1 MKKISVLLAILAL
14 AVVMSTFTVGSA
26 LEFNGFTY
34 EVADGAVTITG
45 YVGSEVNVVIPE
57 TIDTYP
63 VTAIGETAFSG
74 NATLESITLP
84 ASVKQVKS
92 LLDSCANLKRIYIPN
107 IAFWFETQFAG
118 NLLTG
123 GRELYVNG
131 ALLEDLVIPETV
143 TEVKFTGYTHLKS
156 VTVHSQVKSVDFTGC
171 ENIKAV
177 YIQDLKAWCE
187 TNFAGEKA
195 NPLTYAEK
203 LYVNNTELS
212 GLLDIPQG
220 TTKINDYAFWGFKGI
235 QALNLPATVTEI
247 GAAAFTGAAGLAQ
260 IFVDTSNT
268 QFSASEGVL
277 FNKDGTQLVHYPAG
291 KTDVSYTIPV
301 SVITI
306 ADGAIRKCENLKNV
320 IIGDNVTDIGM
331 RNLCESNALESVVI
345 GKGVKRIGNL
355 VFSAAPNLHVIEIAD
370 VAAWCGVQLEG
381 EESIFKS
388 GVELYQ
394 NGEPLTKLVIPEN
407 VTTISK
413 NAFWMCTTISEVA
426 LHSKLENIETQAFL
440 GNTDLID
447 VWYIG
452 TEEERSKLQ
461 IKEGNDALT
470 KAQWHYNA
478 CPVGADHDWVWVA
491 DVPETCGDDGL
502 QHEECSGC
510 HIMQNKN
517 TKRPANGNH
526 VYDNP
531 EDSSCNVCNQ
541 TREAGHNFRWV
552 VETEPSCNSDGA
564 KYEQCTHCD
573 EKRNLNTVIPALNH
587 VMSQWVITKEAACE
601 EMGEIFR
608 ECAMCGH
615 TETDFLIALEHNYV
629 PVGNS
634 KQPTCTE
641 DGKDVAKC
649 TLCGEEKVTVLKAP
663 GHKFHSVVVK
673 EPTEDELGL
682 RRKTCEVCNTVK
694 EEPIPATRQV
704 GATSV
709 KSVLMVILA
718 IVVLVGSAAGIFYI
732 IKTRDKTEETQGET
746 EEIQDEIEETQDEI
760 EETQDGIE
768 QIQDEIEE

>member
-1 MKKISVLLAILAL
+1 MKKISVLLAILVL
-14 AVVMSTFTVGSA
+14 AVVLSTFTVGSA

-187 TNFAGEKA
+187 TNFAGENA

-260 IFVDTSNT
+260 IFVDTSNA

-277 FNKDGTQLVHYPAG
+277 FNKDGTQLLHYPAG

-320 IIGDNVTDIGM
+320 IIGDNVTAIGM
-331 RNLCESNALESVVI
+331 RNLCESNALESVTI
-345 GKGVKRIGNL
+345 GKGVNRIGSYVL
-355 VFSAAPNLHVIEIAD
+355 SACPNLQTMEIAD
-370 VAAWCGVQLEG
+370 IAAWCAVQLEG
-381 EESIFKS
+381 EESIFSS
-388 GVELYQ
+388 GAELYL
-394 NGEPLTKLVIPEN
+394 NGEPLTKVVIPES

-413 NAFWMCTTISEVA
+413 NAFWMCATINEVA
-426 LHSKLENIETQAFL
+426 LHNKLEIIEERAFF
-440 GNTDLID
+440 GNTNLFD

-452 TEEERSKLQ
+452 SEEERGKLQ

-502 QHEECSGC
+502 QHEECSFC

-517 TKRPANGNH
+517 TKLPANGNH

-531 EDSSCNVCNQ
+531 EDSGCNVCNQ

-552 VETEPSCNSDGA
+552 TTVEPTCATEGS
-564 KYEQCTHCD
+564 KYEQCTHCS
-573 EKRNLNTVIPALNH
+573 EIRNPDTVIPALLH
-587 VMSQWVITKEAACE
+587 AMGQWVITKEAACE
-601 EMGEIFR
+601 VKGEIVR

-615 TETDFLIALEHNYV
+615 TETDFLIALEHNYI
-629 PVGNS
+629 PTGTS

-649 TLCGEEKVTVLKAP
+649 TLCGQEKITVLKAP

-704 GATSV
+704 GTTSV
-709 KSVLMVILA
+709 KSVLMIILA
-718 IVVLVGSAAGIFYI
+718 VVVLLGSAAGIFYI

-746 EEIQDEIEETQDEI
+746 EEIQDEIEETQ
-760 EETQDGIE
+760 EETE